1 MYLDEQGVRDRAL
14 GSEPPETVSEDR
26 NQAIAQPCR
35 LRVERLHD
43 LHSTAHP
50 TDRTV
55 NGTQRAT
62 LAVLV
67 VGVAAFSLAQSLLIP
82 ELGPLAR
89 ELGTDQSTITWLLT
103 AYLISASVSTPI
115 AGRLGDAWG
124 KNRALV
130 ISLALLALGSL
141 VGALAPDVGWMI
153 AARVLQG
160 AGGGVLPLS
169 FGIIR
174 DELPPE
180 RVPQAISITTS
191 LLTVGIGGGIVLAG
205 PLVST
210 LGYSWLF
217 WAPCLVC
224 SVAAVAAA
232 KVVPHSPT
240 RTRERIRPVSA
251 LLLAGWLLL
260 LLVPVS
266 RASVWGW
273 TSPAVWLPL
282 LGAAAVFAL
291 WARSELRS
299 DTPIIDLRGMR
310 NRAVWTAHAIA
321 FLIGFGLYSSSTL
334 IPQFLQTPVV
344 AGYGF
349 GVTSAQSGLML
360 IPQCLFSFAAGLSAV
375 RVARRLGSR
384 AVVIAGALLAGI
396 GTALIALAG
405 GSLAGVYAGTTL
417 IGLGTGLSL
426 SLLAN
431 LVVAAVPAA
440 QTGVAAGTNANLR
453 TIGGAIGSAV
463 VTTVVTAQVAATGRP
478 TSASYTEGFLII
490 ASMLIVAALVGFLVP
505 AAVSRERGAATTRT
519 EAEEVS
525 TV

>member
-1 MYLDEQGVRDRAL
+1 
-14 GSEPPETVSEDR
+14 
-26 NQAIAQPCR
+26 
-35 LRVERLHD
+35 
-43 LHSTAHP
+43 
-50 TDRTV
+50 V
-55 NGTQRAT
+55 NRSQRAT

-67 VGVAAFSLAQSLLIP
+67 VGIAAFSLAQSLLIP

-89 ELGTDQSTITWLLT
+89 ELGTDQSTVTWLLT

-124 KNRALV
+124 KDRALV
-130 ISLALLALGSL
+130 ISLTLLAAGSL

-153 AARVLQG
+153 TARVLQG

-174 DELPPE
+174 DELPPD

-205 PLVST
+205 PLVSA

-217 WAPCLVC
+217 WAPCVVC

-232 KVVPHSPT
+232 RVVPRSPT
-240 RTRERIRPVSA
+240 RTGERIRPSSA

-273 TSPAVWLPL
+273 TSVSVLLPL
-282 LGAAAVFAL
+282 VGAVATFAL

-299 DTPIIDLRGMR
+299 EMPIIDLRGMR
-310 NRAVWTAHAIA
+310 RRSVWTAHAIA
-321 FLIGFGLYSSSTL
+321 FLVGFGLYSSSTL
-334 IPQFLQTPVV
+334 IPQFLQTPVA

-360 IPQCLFSFAAGLSAV
+360 VPQCLVSFAAGLSA
-375 RVARRLGSR
+375 ARAASR
-384 AVVIAGALLAGI
+384 PVVIAGALLAAS
-396 GTALIALAG
+396 GTALLALGG
-405 GSLAGVYAGTTL
+405 GSLVGVYAGTTL

-463 VTTVVTAQVAATGRP
+463 VTTVVTAQVATTGRP
-478 TSASYTEGFLII
+478 SSSGYTQGFLII
-490 ASMLIVAALVGFLVP
+490 ATMLAVAALVGFLVP
-505 AAVSRERGAATTRT
+505 AGVRRAPEHLISPRDQQRGPRDGTP
-519 EAEEVS
+519 AES
-525 TV
+525 AGRSPGTDG

>member
-1 MYLDEQGVRDRAL
+1 MNR
-14 GSEPPETVSEDR
+14 
-26 NQAIAQPCR
+26 
-35 LRVERLHD
+35 
-43 LHSTAHP
+43 
-50 TDRTV
+50 
-55 NGTQRAT
+55 TQRAT
-62 LAVLV
+62 LAVLL

-89 ELGTDQSTITWLLT
+89 ELGTDQSTVTWLLT

-124 KNRALV
+124 KDRVLV
-130 ISLALLALGSL
+130 ISLALLAAGSL
-141 VGALAPDVGWMI
+141 VGALAPDAGWMI
-153 AARVLQG
+153 AARALQG

-174 DELPPE
+174 DELPPD
-180 RVPQAISITTS
+180 RVPQAISVTSS

-217 WAPCLVC
+217 WAPFAVC
-224 SVAAVAAA
+224 TVAAVAAA
-232 KVVPHSPT
+232 RVVPRSPT
-240 RTRERIRPVSA
+240 RTGEPIRPVPA

-273 TSPAVWLPL
+273 TSPAVLVPL
-282 LGAAAVFAL
+282 TGAVAVFAL
-291 WARSELRS
+291 WARSELRA
-299 DTPIIDLRGMR
+299 DVPIIDLRGMR
-310 NRAVWTAHAIA
+310 NRSVWTAHAIA
-321 FLIGFGLYSSSTL
+321 FLTGFGLYSSSTL
-334 IPQFLQTPVV
+334 IPQFLQTPVA

-360 IPQCLFSFAAGLSAV
+360 IPQCLFSFAAGLSA
-375 RVARRLGSR
+375 ARAAQRFGSR
-384 AVVIAGALLAGI
+384 IVVIAGALLAAA
-396 GTALIALAG
+396 GTTLIALG
-405 GSLAGVYAGTTL
+405 GDSLVGVYAGTTL
-417 IGLGTGLSL
+417 IGLGTGLSM

-440 QTGVAAGTNANLR
+440 QTGVTAGTNANLR

-463 VTTVVTAQVAATGRP
+463 LTTVVTAQVAATGRP
-478 TSASYTEGFLII
+478 SSASYTEGFLII
-490 ASMLIVAALVGFLVP
+490 AFMLVVAALVGLLVP
-505 AAVSRERGAATTRT
+505 AGVRRGPDAATEPDAGLVSVRT
-519 EAEEVS
+519 G
-525 TV
+525 